1 MALQS
6 RIRNVTAVLGPTN
19 TGKTHLAIERML
31 GHQSGMIGL
40 PLRLLAR
47 EVYDKIVT
55 KVGAQNV
62 ALITGE
68 EKIKPEN
75 PRFWVSTV
83 EAMPR
88 EIETDFL
95 AIDEVQL
102 CADPERGHVF
112 TDRLLNARGR
122 EETLLLGAGTMREA
136 INDLVPGANF
146 ISRPRLSK
154 ITYAGQKKITRL
166 PKRTAIVAFS
176 AAEVYEIAELIKR
189 QLGGAAV
196 VLGALSPRTRNAQVA
211 LYQSG
216 DVDYLVATDAIGM
229 GLNLDVDHV
238 AFAGVRK
245 FDGQTHRNLNA
256 SELAQVAGRAGRHM
270 NDGTFGV
277 TGDAEPLDADM
288 IERLENH
295 TFDQVRT
302 LQWRNSKLDFA
313 TLERL
318 RESLRETPGH
328 IRLQR
333 ARMADDVLALETLSA
348 DNDIAAQARSKADV
362 ERLWE
367 VCQVPDYR
375 KISSQ
380 NHAELVA
387 TLFGFLMSDKRRI
400 PEDWFTKQVELA
412 DRTDGDIDT
421 LSTRLAHIRTWT
433 FVANRSDWLADH
445 AHWQGRTRAVE
456 DSLSDA
462 LHEQLAQRFVDAK
475 TSALMKGLRDK
486 EEMSAD
492 ISADGAVHVEK
503 HFVGRLKGFRFQP
516 DTQAD
521 AQGVHGKAS
530 RGAAAHV
537 LAGEFAMRARRV
549 SSAKSDAFKL
559 TRQARVMWRDEEIAR
574 LEAGED
580 PLKPSVILL
589 CDEHLSGPDKEKV
602 QTRLDTWIA
611 EIIGERLKPL
621 VELKNA
627 EDVTGLARGIAFRLV
642 ENFGALKRETIA
654 EDMRQLDQPSRG
666 QLRKYGV
673 RFGAFNIFLPPL
685 LKPAPAELILSLW
698 SLKNAVA
705 AGLDPEHLP
714 EPPRPGLTSAAANP
728 AIPEA
733 FYRAAGYHLCGPRA
747 VRMDMLERLADQIR
761 PLLAWRK
768 TEIGQTPP
776 RGSSGDGGFIVT
788 PEMMSVLGC
797 SQEEFGNVL
806 KALGF
811 RLDRRPAPP
820 KVVEVAQPASVAAD
834 AVPAATEAASAT
846 TSEVADVSNGALDGA
861 LPEVEGAAEP
871 PAPSVPV
878 PVAAVELAPV
888 ATETVAPATVET
900 APAVVDTAVAAVEP
914 VSAPVS
920 PIPTSPDA
928 ENVAAPDAPQATA
941 DGTKAEPEMIDIW
954 RPRRRDRHERPQHG
968 ARPGTRNGTAEAG
981 QDREGRGERRPRGG
995 RNRGDRR
1002 PGRDSVPA
1010 PQAEAGTTAGA
1021 MAASDA
1027 VALTSATLGAEPVPS
1042 TGENQQPRRDGDRNR
1057 NHRVPR
1063 GDRPRNDGVRND
1075 KPRDGKPGE
1084 VRTGEPR
1091 AGDARTGDGKPR
1103 ENNFRGGNRGPGG
1116 GGDRGGERVGDRRDD
1131 RRRRDER
1138 GGGPRVTQHSA
1149 SPQRKGADPDSP
1161 FAALSALKLQLEK
1174 QAKERS

>member
-47 EVYDKIVT
+47 EVYDKIVA

-62 ALITGE
+62 ALVTGE
-68 EKIKPEN
+68 EKIKPEHA
-75 PRFWVSTV
+75 RYWVSTV

-102 CADPERGHVF
+102 AADPERGHVF
-112 TDRLLNARGR
+112 TDRLLHARGR
-122 EETLLLGAGTMREA
+122 QETLLLGAGTMREA

-277 TGDAEPLDADM
+277 TGEAEPLDADM

-295 TFDQVRT
+295 TFEPVRT

-318 RESLRETPGH
+318 RESLRDMPGH

-333 ARMADDVLALETLSA
+333 ARMADDMLALETLSA
-348 DNDIAAQARSKADV
+348 DSDIAAQAGNKASV

-387 TLFGFLMSDKRRI
+387 TLFGFLMNDKGRI

-445 AHWQGRTRAVE
+445 AHWQGRTRAIE

-537 LAGEFAMRARRV
+537 LSSEFSMRARRV
-549 SSAKSDAFKL
+549 SSAKNDAFKL
-559 TRQARVMWRDEEIAR
+559 TRQARVHWRDEEIAR
-574 LEAGED
+574 LEPGED
-580 PLKPSVILL
+580 PLKPTVVLL

-602 QTRLDTWIA
+602 QQRLDTWIA

-621 VELKNA
+621 AELKNA
-627 EDVTGLARGIAFRLV
+627 DDVTGLARGIAFRLI

-673 RFGAFNIFLPPL
+673 RFGAFNIYLPPL
-685 LKPAPAELILSLW
+685 LKPAPAELILTLW

-705 AGLDPEHLP
+705 AGLDPEKLP
-714 EPPRPGLTSAAANP
+714 EPPRPGLTSASANP

-797 SQEEFGNVL
+797 SQDEFGNVL

-820 KVVEVAQPASVAAD
+820 KVAELPMPAPAAAD
-834 AVPAATEAASAT
+834 ATTPAEAVPAIEAVVETAIETA
-846 TSEVADVSNGALDGA
+846 DGA
-861 LPEVEGAAEP
+861 LPQAD
-871 PAPSVPV
+871 
-878 PVAAVELAPV
+878 
-888 ATETVAPATVET
+888 
-900 APAVVDTAVAAVEP
+900 APAVVHRPQAPSVAVVEVSPVVPEATAPMAVEAAS
-914 VSAPVS
+914 VTAATET
-920 PIPTSPDA
+920 PI
-928 ENVAAPDAPQATA
+928 VAAPDDTPAHASA
-941 DGTKAEPEMIDIW
+941 SATKAAEAEMIDIW
-954 RPRRRDRHERPQHG
+954 RPRRRDRHERPQRG
-968 ARPGTRNGTAEAG
+968 ARSGANDGTTEGA
-981 QDREGRGERRPRGG
+981 QDRENRGDRRPRGG

-1002 PGRDSVPA
+1002 PGRGSGPA
-1010 PQAEAGTTAGA
+1010 PQAEAAGTPAAPDAAGL
-1021 MAASDA
+1021 AA
-1027 VALTSATLGAEPVPS
+1027 ATPS
-1042 TGENQQPRRDGDRNR
+1042 GEQAPTTGENQQPRRDGDRNR
-1057 NHRVPR
+1057 HHRGPR
-1063 GDRPRNDGVRND
+1063 DGQQRD
-1075 KPRDGKPGE
+1075 GQQRDGKP
-1084 VRTGEPR
+1084 RDAKP
-1091 AGDARTGDGKPR
+1091 GDFKTGDDKPR
-1103 ENNFRGGNRGPGG
+1103 ENNFRGNNRGPGG
-1116 GGDRGGERVGDRRDD
+1116 GGGDRGSDRRDD
-1131 RRRRDER
+1131 RRRRDDR
-1138 GGGPRVTQHSA
+1138 SSGPRVTQHSA
-1149 SPQRKGADPDSP
+1149 SPHRKGPDPDSP

-1174 QAKERS
+1174 QTKDRT